1 MTAGKTAITNLERFD
16 AFTDTGLDA
25 GSNSNVRIRVQQNG
39 RRHIT
44 TVQGLADDLNVRQ
57 ICKAL
62 KKRFSCNGA
71 VKEDSVA
78 GEIIQLSGDQRI
90 QVKQFLT
97 EEEICHKEQIQIMG
111 V

>member
-62 KKRFSCNGA
+62 KKRFSCSGA
-71 VKEDSVA
+71 VKKDSEAYKEGTVGTSQRVPAPTRAA
-78 GEIIQLSGDQRI
+78 GCGHHDHE
-90 QVKQFLT
+90 
-97 EEEICHKEQIQIMG
+97 
-111 V
+111 